1 LKIVE
6 GFESANELLSR
17 QILYALNI
25 TPQLRQSIS
34 DRYEVDDL
42 EGTVAEIIYNV
53 ASRGDAA
60 VRECTLKFDITLEE
74 VASLEVDAGQLENAC
89 REIDPELLAAL
100 KLAAGRIK
108 DFHLKQKGAIWE
120 SVAKMDGRQLV
131 RPLQRVGIYAPGG
144 IAFYPSTV
152 LMTAIPARVAGVN
165 EVVMATPRAPGGVV
179 PAPTLAAAAI
189 AGVDRVFGI
198 GGAEAVAALAYGTE
212 SVPRVDKICGPG
224 NIFVTVAKKMV
235 YGVVDIDGL
244 KGPSEV
250 IVIADET
257 ADAGY
262 CASELLAQAEHDVL
276 AAPIMITNSAVLAA
290 KVEAEVERLAK
301 ELPRQA
307 VIKMSLADNGVI
319 IVVASLGEAI
329 ALANSY
335 APEHLCLLVENPG
348 SYIETIKNAGCIVT
362 GPRATVVM
370 GDYIDGP
377 SHALPTG
384 GTARFGSPLS
394 VNDFIKFIDVVN
406 VDETSINELGPSAA
420 LIARAERLEA
430 HARAVEMR
438 LEDPQRGNK

>member
-1 LKIVE
+1 
-6 GFESANELLSR
+6 
-17 QILYALNI
+17 
-25 TPQLRQSIS
+25 
-34 DRYEVDDL
+34 
-42 EGTVAEIIYNV
+42 
-53 ASRGDAA
+53 
-60 VRECTLKFDITLEE
+60 
-74 VASLEVDAGQLENAC
+74 
-89 REIDPELLAAL
+89 
-100 KLAAGRIK
+100 
-108 DFHLKQKGAIWE
+108 
-120 SVAKMDGRQLV
+120 
-131 RPLQRVGIYAPGG
+131 
-144 IAFYPSTV
+144 
-152 LMTAIPARVAGVN
+152 
-165 EVVMATPRAPGGVV
+165 
-179 PAPTLAAAAI
+179 
-189 AGVDRVFGI
+189 
-198 GGAEAVAALAYGTE
+198 
-212 SVPRVDKICGPG
+212 VDKICGPG

>member
-6 GFESANELLSR
+6 GFKSAN
-17 QILYALNI
+17 
-25 TPQLRQSIS
+25 
-34 DRYEVDDL
+34 
-42 EGTVAEIIYNV
+42 GTVAEIIYNV
-53 ASRGDAA
+53 ANRGDVAI
-60 VRECTLKFDITLEE
+60 RECTLKFDITLEE
-74 VASLEVDAGQLENAC
+74 VSSLEVAAEQLKNAC
-89 REIDPELLAAL
+89 GEIDPELLAAL
-100 KLAAGRIK
+100 QLAAGRIK
-108 DFHLKQKGAIWE
+108 DFHIKQKDAVWE
-120 SVAKMDGRQLV
+120 SVAKMGGRQLV
-131 RPLQRVGIYAPGG
+131 RPLERVGIYAPGG
-144 IAFYPSTV
+144 VAFYPSSV
-152 LMTAIPARVAGVN
+152 LMTAIPARIAGVD
-165 EVVMATPRAPGGVV
+165 EVIMATPRGPGGVV

-198 GGAEAVAALAYGTE
+198 GGAEAVAAMAYGTE

-250 IVIADET
+250 LLIADET

-276 AAPIMITNSAVLAA
+276 AAPIMITNSATLAA
-290 KVEAEVERLAK
+290 RIETEIERLA
-301 ELPRQA
+301 EDLPRQA
-307 VIKMSLADNGVI
+307 VIKVSLTDNGFI
-319 IVVASLGEAI
+319 AVVDSIDEAI
-329 ALANSY
+329 NLANNY
-335 APEHLCLLVENPG
+335 APEHLCLLVENPDY
-348 SYIETIKNAGCIVT
+348 YIEAIKNAGCIVT

-394 VNDFIKFIDVVN
+394 INDFIKFIDVVN

-430 HARAVEMR
+430 HARAVEIR
-438 LEDPQRGNK
+438 QDGPKRGNK